1 MQAIQNAL
9 QKWLFPIAQK
19 LEQQRHLQ
27 SVKDGVVAII
37 PIIIIGSFCM
47 IPVGLGNLFGGG
59 FGAWVN
65 DHILIFNFPTYF
77 TTNIMSLF
85 SAFFIAESLAKRYNM
100 KSPSMLGIMAVL
112 VQVVLC
118 VNVDPE
124 NSMIF
129 DITSL
134 GSEGLFVSIIGGL
147 LVVEITRFFE
157 KYNLTIRMPDS
168 VPPMVSE
175 SFSSLIPFAFNVILA
190 CAVALLCTTYAGT
203 TFPKIII
210 SLLAPAIS
218 SMDSVWAVAIIIF
231 LTQLLWVF
239 GLHGA
244 AITQSVWAPF
254 AITYAAEN
262 AAAVAAGVAPEHIF
276 TYGFYFGFLQVSGSG
291 MTLLLVIMMCRS
303 KAKSLSSIGKVGII
317 PSFFGINEPI
327 IFGLP
332 VIMNP
337 FMLIPFLLG
346 PVIVSVISYEAM
358 ATGLVSLPLG
368 EAPGFLPPGFQAFLL
383 TMDWKAAVL
392 AIFNVCLMGLFYYPF
407 FKAMEADELRKEKE
421 AEAEELKAAEAKA
434 KIEQA

>member
-1 MQAIQNAL
+1 M
-9 QKWLFPIAQK
+9 F
-19 LEQQRHLQ
+19 
-27 SVKDGVVAII
+27 VKH
-37 PIIIIGSFCM
+37 
-47 IPVGLGNLFGGG
+47 N
-59 FGAWVN
+59 W
-65 DHILIFNFPTYF
+65 
-77 TTNIMSLF
+77 
-85 SAFFIAESLAKRYNM
+85 
-100 KSPSMLGIMAVL
+100 
-112 VQVVLC
+112 
-118 VNVDPE
+118 
-124 NSMIF
+124 
-129 DITSL
+129 
-134 GSEGLFVSIIGGL
+134 
-147 LVVEITRFFE
+147 
-157 KYNLTIRMPDS
+157 TIRMPDS

-175 SFSSLIPFAFNVILA
+175 SFMSLIPFAVNVILA
-190 CAVALLCTTYAGT
+190 VAVALLCQTYAGT

-262 AAAVAAGVAPEHIF
+262 AAAVAAGATPEHIF

-303 KAKSLSSIGKVGII
+303 KAKSLSSIGKVGIV
-317 PSFFGINEPI
+317 PSIFGINEPI

-332 VIMNP
+332 MIMNP
-337 FMLIPFLLG
+337 YMLVPFVLG
-346 PVIVSVISYEAM
+346 PVICAVISYEAM

-392 AIFNVCLMGLFYYPF
+392 AIFNVVLMGVFYYPF
-407 FKAMEADELRKEKE
+407 FKAMEADEVRKERENEAQKE
-421 AEAEELKAAEAKA
+421 AQNA
-434 KIEQA
+434 